1 MFFES
6 LAGTK
11 MHPEF
16 QTIAALAIVA
26 ITVVLLIRP
35 LFKKNKAG
43 GCGGGCGCPSATIKT
58 KLKQSSV

>member
-1 MFFES
+1 MR
-6 LAGTK
+6 
-11 MHPEF
+11 PEF

-26 ITVVLLIRP
+26 ITMVLLMRP

-58 KLKQSSV
+58 KLKQSSL